1 MSELDIRYRHYNT
14 NDSLDRKQLGQTL
27 VNSLRQNASLRTL
40 KFQLV
45 YRELQFLPVNLGWPS
60 VSNLLC
66 DTSSIAATIQS
77 NHTLESI
84 FIDDAPMAIY
94 SMLYM
99 NRNKNKQAV
108 IRQKI
113 LRNHD
118 LYQVNFVPASLP
130 VVFSWLGDANVCHT
144 LGLSQM
150 FQILRAVPHILG
162 HKVIAL
168 VE

>member
-1 MSELDIRYRHYNT
+1 
-14 NDSLDRKQLGQTL
+14 
-27 VNSLRQNASLRTL
+27 
-40 KFQLV
+40 
-45 YRELQFLPVNLGWPS
+45 
-60 VSNLLC
+60 
-66 DTSSIAATIQS
+66 
-77 NHTLESI
+77 
-84 FIDDAPMAIY
+84 MAIY